1 MIRCEEVKPLFSP
14 YLDGAVSG
22 AEMHQVSRHLGDCEE
37 CRSDYAVLESTRTM
51 VASLGRRQPPSDLAL
66 KIRVAISS
74 ERSRR
79 SRGLLQSYLVRLE
92 NAFNGFMFPATA
104 GLLSAIVFFGVLI
117 GLLVPAQ
124 VSAYDDVPST
134 FYTPPRLQ
142 LSEYPEPQLDLDSPV
157 VIETFVDATG
167 RVENYRIISGR
178 DDEEIRAQ
186 LNRALLFTIFAP
198 AQSFGH
204 PVPGRAIMSFSHISV
219 KG

>member
-1 MIRCEEVKPLFSP
+1 MRCTEARPLFSS

-22 AEMHQVSRHLGDCEE
+22 AEMHEISGHLRE
-37 CRSDYAVLESTRTM
+37 CAECQSDYALLENTRSL
-51 VASLGRRQPPSDLAL
+51 VSLLGRRQPPSDLAL

-74 ERSRR
+74 ARARSG
-79 SRGLLQSYLVRLE
+79 RGILQGYLVRLE

-104 GLLSAIVFFGVLI
+104 GLLSAIIFFGVLI
-117 GLLVPAQ
+117 GLLVPAR
-124 VSAYDDVPST
+124 VSAYDDVPSS

-142 LSEYPEPQLDLDSPV
+142 LSEYPESELNLDSPV
-157 VIETFVDATG
+157 VIETYVDASG

-178 DDEEIRAQ
+178 DDDEVRAQ

-198 AQSFGH
+198 AQSFGR
-204 PVPGRAIMSFSHISV
+204 PVAGKAIMSFSHINV